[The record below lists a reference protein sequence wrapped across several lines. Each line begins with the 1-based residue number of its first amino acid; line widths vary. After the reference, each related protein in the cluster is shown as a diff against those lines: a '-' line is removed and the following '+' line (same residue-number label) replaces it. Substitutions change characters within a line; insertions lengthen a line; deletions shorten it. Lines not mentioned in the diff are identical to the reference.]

1 VGCLDSGERKSTFV
15 DPEPAGPFA
24 AAFQDAERGKTGAG
38 WLTCT
43 IAPAKCLCEGLLKG
57 PTEGDMDTSFAIMI
71 NLPESLG
78 AKEARKLVRELKT
91 KIKMEPS
98 YVILD
103 LSRVKEM
110 DSVGLDGLLVCIQ
123 EIARHDCAIQLRA
136 ISPEAAT
143 FLELARMDRLLQKF
157 ASLPGQA
164 AIAGVA
170 IAEAVIP
177 EEALQLQPVAA

>member
-1 VGCLDSGERKSTFV
+1 
-15 DPEPAGPFA
+15 
-24 AAFQDAERGKTGAG
+24 
-38 WLTCT
+38 
-43 IAPAKCLCEGLLKG
+43 
-57 PTEGDMDTSFAIMI
+57 
-71 NLPESLG
+71 
-78 AKEARKLVRELKT
+78 
-91 KIKMEPS
+91 MEPS

-110 DSVGLDGLLVCIQ
+110 DSVGLDGLLVCTQ

-170 IAEAVIP
+170 IAEAVTP